1 MTAFAA
7 HMGDWAGA
15 ARFDL
20 GGGRVELSFH
30 GGEKVALDAGA
41 DEMDGFL
48 SRWVAAVTGAKGGK
62 SAQVCNTRRSGLLAL
77 FLTLAEQG
85 SPEERMDRLLESM
98 CQSLADFKDNPTKEG
113 AEQALEG
120 AGDAFRLMNDV
131 LAGAQA
137 QKVAEVKR
145 FDLEAEKAR
154 RAVEIWDELEGLLRG
169 LTSPQQ
175 ELTSAED
182 EAVSP
187 PGPGMSVA
195 DLEEGQPGSPMDVL
209 ASLTRSLRT
218 LQRSAK
224 RFVESRDQASPHA
237 GSSYHAGSSGEDPFS
252 GSLGTPFMDRLNR
265 ARTQSHLRRA
275 ASEELFQDKGIP
287 ENEESL
293 IARFGELD
301 NQPAAAIAG
310 CKVAYRSLLWALSL
324 LMLDNLALGR
334 TGNEL
339 EWGGEPPPLLC
350 KYFPQLVKRNMSKLL
365 LRDADKRE
373 MSQSFFV
380 SDMWRDLT
388 TVDKRRHLDEFA
400 NALRREKL
408 ITGEQPNGGCR
419 EMRMAVVLRW
429 MLAIDALLP
438 WTIHQSSLAGGAGT
452 SDPTPPPET
461 WVFFGDSK
469 AASAFARDLWE
480 KVKGCD
486 IVTFI
491 EERELPGA
499 LVAKAQAPMRQAQEF
514 LAEHPAEHASDK
526 TALLCL
532 MVMDQGREGESCK
545 YTKKALDAWGGKPRR
560 RKGKRI
566 TPRKGK
572 VARAAHGVDLFSS
585 DEEEDE
591 LYGPVRL
598 HLAGPL

>member
-7 HMGDWAGA
+7 HMGDWVGA

-20 GGGRVELSFH
+20 GGGRVELSFQ
-30 GGEKVALDAGA
+30 GGEKVALDASA
-41 DEMDGFL
+41 DVMDRFL
-48 SRWVAAVTGAKGGK
+48 SRWVAAVTGAKGDEG
-62 SAQVCNTRRSGLLAL
+62 AQFCNTRRSGLLAL

-85 SPEERMDRLLESM
+85 SPDKRMDRLLESM
-98 CQSLADFKDNPTKEG
+98 RQSLADFRGNPTKEG
-113 AEQALEG
+113 AEQALDE
-120 AGDAFRLMNDV
+120 AGDAFRLMNDMF
-131 LAGAQA
+131 GSAQA
-137 QKVAEVKR
+137 QKAAEDRRV
-145 FDLEAEKAR
+145 DLEVEKAR
-154 RAVEIWDELEGLLRG
+154 RAVEVWDELEGLLRE

-175 ELTSAED
+175 ELISVED

-187 PGPGMSVA
+187 RGPGMSVA

-218 LQRSAK
+218 LQKSTK
-224 RFVESRDQASPHA
+224 RFVESRGQVSPHA
-237 GSSYHAGSSGEDPFS
+237 GSSSLAESSGEDPFA
-252 GSLGTPFMDRLNR
+252 GSPGTPFLERLERDRS
-265 ARTQSHLRRA
+265 QPHLRHA
-275 ASEELFQDKGIP
+275 ASEELFQEEGIP

-293 IARFGELD
+293 TARFDELD

-310 CKVAYRSLLWALSL
+310 CKVAYRSLLWVLSL
-324 LMLDNLALGR
+324 LMLDSLALGR

-339 EWGGEPPPLLC
+339 EWGGVPPPLLR
-350 KYFPQLVKRNMSKLL
+350 KYFPQLVKNNMSKLL
-365 LRDADKRE
+365 LRGADKRE
-373 MSQSFFV
+373 LPQPFFV
-380 SDMWRDLT
+380 SDMWKDLA
-388 TVDKRRHLDEFA
+388 TVDERRHLDEFA

-438 WTIHQSSLAGGAGT
+438 WTLQQSSLTGGAGT
-452 SDPTPPPET
+452 SDPTPPPQT
-461 WVFFGDSK
+461 WVFFGSSVS
-469 AASAFARDLWE
+469 ARAFAKDLWE
-480 KVKGCD
+480 KVNERD
-486 IVTFI
+486 MVAFI
-491 EERELPGA
+491 AERELPGA
-499 LVAKAQAPMRQAQEF
+499 LVAKVQAPMRQAQEF
-514 LAEHPAEHASDK
+514 LAQHPAEHASDK

-572 VARAAHGVDLFSS
+572 VARAAQGVDLFFS